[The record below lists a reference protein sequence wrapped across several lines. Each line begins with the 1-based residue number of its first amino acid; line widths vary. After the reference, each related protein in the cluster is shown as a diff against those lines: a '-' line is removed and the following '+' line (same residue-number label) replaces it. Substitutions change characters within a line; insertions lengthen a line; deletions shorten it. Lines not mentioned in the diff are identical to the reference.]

1 MALRFRD
8 LKNTSSGTTPLSPL
22 RAGRPAK
29 RDRVLSAH
37 ADADRTLGNGRR
49 VIGRVGLHGEAAH
62 QIVSST
68 TTTGPQ
74 VYPTKT
80 ASRVALRTK
89 LLLTPGHFVMVSA
102 LVVPS
107 GATQKFNMG
116 TGQWILDAVV
126 GYIDIT
132 IAYDG
137 GFSETVTH
145 TLNLPTSE
153 LQYGG
158 EGTDSGWAWAAMR
171 RVESPL
177 LAPVGALNNS
187 LTLQK
192 WSEEVT
198 ATVTVAYRGGPRVVD
213 LVVREVPFGYAR
225 SVGVDATAT
234 YSSPLATVAGGQPP
248 ATYPSVYPLE
258 ETGASNPT
266 FGATLLA
273 DVVDRQQ
280 HRLGP
285 VLAQW
290 SGWRESQA
298 VTATAAVGVTTTS
311 LTYVNL
317 LDTSITAWAAA
328 SPGWSLASGGQAQQ
342 ADTSDARRIT
352 RDKAACVPVRCWVYG
367 SRTGSGTSTVRFQTE
382 AYSVAEVSITSTT
395 DSWWSMTGHLRCGLG
410 PEDTSVLQILGKLA
424 AAGTLTVRH
433 VLVEYLDV

>member
-1 MALRFRD
+1 MALRYRD

-37 ADADRTLGNGRR
+37 ADADRTLGNGSR
-49 VIGRVGLHGEAAH
+49 VLGRVGLHGEAAM
-62 QIVSST
+62 QVLSVNT
-68 TTTGPQ
+68 TSGSQ
-74 VYPTKT
+74 VYPTKV
-80 ASRVALRTK
+80 ASRVALRAK
-89 LLLTPGHFVMVSA
+89 VLLTPGHFIKVSA
-102 LVVPS
+102 LVLPS
-107 GATQKFNMG
+107 GATQKVTAG
-116 TGQWILDAVV
+116 YQLDAVV
-126 GYIDIT
+126 GWIDIT
-132 IAYDG
+132 VAFDG
-137 GFSETVTH
+137 AFSETVTH

-187 LTLQK
+187 LTLQR
-192 WSEEVT
+192 WVEEVT
-198 ATVTVAYRGGPRVVD
+198 ATITIAYRGGPRVVD
-213 LVVREVPFGYAR
+213 LVVQEVPFGYAR
-225 SVGVDATAT
+225 SVGVDATST
-234 YSSPLATVAGGQPP
+234 YSSPLATIAGGQPP
-248 ATYPSVYPLE
+248 ATLPSVYPLE
-258 ETGASNPT
+258 ETGAANPT
-266 FGATLLA
+266 FGSKLLA

-352 RDKAACVPVRCWVYG
+352 RDKDACVPVRCWVYG

-395 DSWWSMTGHLRCGLG
+395 DGWWSMTGHLRCGLG

>member
-1 MALRFRD
+1 MAIRFRD
-8 LKNTSSGTTPLSPL
+8 LKKTSSGTTPLSPL

-37 ADADRTLGNGRR
+37 ADADRTLGNGSR
-49 VIGRVGLHGEAAH
+49 VLARVGLHGEAAM
-62 QIVSST
+62 QVLSVNT
-68 TTTGPQ
+68 TSGGQ
-74 VYPTKT
+74 VYPLKT
-80 ASRVALRTK
+80 ASRVALRAK
-89 LLLTPGHFVMVSA
+89 VLLTPGHFLKVSA
-102 LVVPS
+102 LVLPS
-107 GATQKFNMG
+107 GATQKFTAPNYV
-116 TGQWILDAVV
+116 LDAVV
-126 GYIDIT
+126 GWIDIT

-137 GFSETVTH
+137 SFSETVTH

-198 ATVTVAYRGGPRVVD
+198 ATITIAYRGGPRVVD
-213 LVVREVPFGYAR
+213 LVVQEVPFGYAR
-225 SVGVDATAT
+225 SVGVDATST
-234 YSSPLATVAGGQPP
+234 YSSPLATIAGGQPP
-248 ATYPSVYPLE
+248 ATYPSLYPLE
-258 ETGASNPT
+258 ETGAANPT
-266 FGATLLA
+266 FGSKLLA

-352 RDKAACVPVRCWVYG
+352 RDKDACVPVRCWVYG

-382 AYSVAEVSITSTT
+382 SYSVAEVSITSTT
-395 DSWWSMTGHLRCGLG
+395 DGWWSMTGHLRCGLG

>member
-8 LKNTSSGTTPLSPL
+8 LKKTSSGTTPLSPL

-37 ADADRTLGNGRR
+37 ADADRTLGNGSR
-49 VIGRVGLHGEAAH
+49 VVARVGLHGEAAM
-62 QIVSST
+62 QVLSVNT
-68 TTTGPQ
+68 TSGSQ

-80 ASRVALRTK
+80 ASRVALQAK
-89 LLLTPGHFVMVSA
+89 VLLTPGHFLRVSA
-102 LVVPS
+102 LVLPS
-107 GATQKFNMG
+107 GATQKITAG
-116 TGQWILDAVV
+116 YQLDAVV
-126 GYIDIT
+126 GWIDIT

-137 GFSETVTH
+137 SFSETVTH

-352 RDKAACVPVRCWVYG
+352 RDKDACVPVRCWVYG
-367 SRTGSGTSTVRFQTE
+367 SRTGSGTSTVRFQSE
-382 AYSVAEVSITSTT
+382 GYSIAEVSITSTT
-395 DSWWSMTGHLRCGLG
+395 DGWWSMTGHLRCGLG

>member
-8 LKNTSSGTTPLSPL
+8 LKKTSSGTTPLSPL

-37 ADADRTLGNGRR
+37 ADADRTLGNGSR
-49 VIGRVGLHGEAAH
+49 VVARVGLHGEAAM
-62 QIVSST
+62 QVLSVNT
-68 TTTGPQ
+68 TSGSQ

-80 ASRVALRTK
+80 ASRVALRAK
-89 LLLTPGHFVMVSA
+89 VLLTPGHFLKVSA
-102 LVVPS
+102 LVLPS
-107 GATQKFNMG
+107 GATQKI
-116 TGQWILDAVV
+116 TGLGYQLDAVV
-126 GYIDIT
+126 GWIDIT

-137 GFSETVTH
+137 SFSETVTH

-177 LAPVGALNNS
+177 LAPVGALLNS
-187 LTLQK
+187 LTLRN
-192 WSEEVT
+192 WCEDIT
-198 ATVTVAYRGGPRVVD
+198 ATITIAYRGGPRVVD
-213 LVVREVPFGYAR
+213 LVVQEIPFGYAR

-248 ATYPSVYPLE
+248 ATYPSLYPLE

-352 RDKAACVPVRCWVYG
+352 RDKDACVPVRCWVYG
-367 SRTGSGTSTVRFQTE
+367 SRTGSGTSTVRFQSE
-382 AYSVAEVSITSTT
+382 SYSVAEVSITSTM
-395 DSWWSMTGHLRCGLG
+395 DGWWSMTGHLRCGLG

>member
-1 MALRFRD
+1 MAIRFRD
-8 LKNTSSGTTPLSPL
+8 LKTTSSGTTPLSPL

-37 ADADRTLGNGRR
+37 ADADRTLGNGSR
-49 VIGRVGLHGEAAH
+49 VVARVGLHGEAAM
-62 QIVSST
+62 QVLSVNT
-68 TTTGPQ
+68 TSGGQ
-74 VYPTKT
+74 VYPLKT
-80 ASRVALRTK
+80 ASRVALRAK
-89 LLLTPGHFVMVSA
+89 VLLTPGHFLKVSA
-102 LVVPS
+102 LVLPS
-107 GATQKFNMG
+107 GATQKVTAG
-116 TGQWILDAVV
+116 YQLDAVV
-126 GYIDIT
+126 GWIDIT

-137 GFSETVTH
+137 SFSETVTH

-213 LVVREVPFGYAR
+213 LVVQEIPFGYAR

-248 ATYPSVYPLE
+248 ATYPSLYPLE

-352 RDKAACVPVRCWVYG
+352 RDKDACVPVRCWVYG

-382 AYSVAEVSITSTT
+382 SYSVAEVSITSTT
-395 DSWWSMTGHLRCGLG
+395 DGWWSMTGHLRCGLG

>member
-8 LKNTSSGTTPLSPL
+8 LKKTSSGTTPLSPL

-37 ADADRTLGNGRR
+37 ADADRTLGNGSR
-49 VIGRVGLHGEAAH
+49 VVARVGLHGEAAM
-62 QIVSST
+62 QVLSVNT
-68 TTTGPQ
+68 TSGGQ
-74 VYPTKT
+74 VYPLKT
-80 ASRVALRTK
+80 ASRVALRAK
-89 LLLTPGHFVMVSA
+89 CLLTPGHFLRISA
-102 LVVPS
+102 LVLPS
-107 GATQKFNMG
+107 GATQKVNAG
-116 TGQWILDAVV
+116 YQLDAVV
-126 GYIDIT
+126 GWIDIT

-137 GFSETVTH
+137 SFSETVTH

-177 LAPVGALNNS
+177 LAPVGALLNS

-192 WSEEVT
+192 WVEEVT
-198 ATVTVAYRGGPRVVD
+198 ATITIAYRGGPRVVD
-213 LVVREVPFGYAR
+213 LVVQEVPFGYAR
-225 SVGVDATAT
+225 SVGVDATST
-234 YSSPLATVAGGQPP
+234 YSSPLATIAGGQPP
-248 ATYPSVYPLE
+248 ATYPSLYPLE
-258 ETGASNPT
+258 ETGAANPT
-266 FGATLLA
+266 FGSKLLA

-290 SGWRESQA
+290 CGWRESQA

-352 RDKAACVPVRCWVYG
+352 RDKDACVPVRCWVYG

-395 DSWWSMTGHLRCGLG
+395 DGWWSMTGHLRCGLG